1 MGIFDAISEG
11 FKIWE
16 VISGWVAAGGVIFLA
31 AVAIAV
37 FLPALRLPAIIVAV
51 CAVYST
57 VIMTKGVHLGRE
69 LEKARCDAAEA
80 RAEKAATARDDT
92 QGEVAGT
99 DAAAKIALLAE
110 QAKQDKETINALR
123 AGDKTCHPVTPQQLR

>member
-1 MGIFDAISEG
+1 MGIFDTIGEVL
-11 FKIWE
+11 KIWA
-16 VISGWVAAGGVIFLA
+16 VISGWVAAGGTILLVAVAVAWFFPPLRMPAI
-31 AVAIAV
+31 AVAICAV
-37 FLPALRLPAIIVAV
+37 F
-51 CAVYST
+51 ST
-57 VIMTKGVHLGRE
+57 VMMTKGVHLGRE

-80 RAEKAATARDDT
+80 RAEKAATARDNS
-92 QGEVAGT
+92 QGEIAGT